1 MHYTGESILLKEN
14 LVSQLKKSQEQYTIM
29 KHFYETKLLYLT
41 NDLNNKQLEREEL
54 LVSYNNLILTKGKIY
69 IYIPVC
75 MLYTSYN
82 VTYIALKY
90 FI

>member
-1 MHYTGESILLKEN
+1 MLYAYTIYIGESILLKEN

-54 LVSYNNLILTKGKIY
+54 LVSYNNLILTKGKVY
-69 IYIPVC
+69 IYTYPCVC
-75 MLYTSYN
+75 
-82 VTYIALKY
+82 YILV
-90 FI
+90 IM